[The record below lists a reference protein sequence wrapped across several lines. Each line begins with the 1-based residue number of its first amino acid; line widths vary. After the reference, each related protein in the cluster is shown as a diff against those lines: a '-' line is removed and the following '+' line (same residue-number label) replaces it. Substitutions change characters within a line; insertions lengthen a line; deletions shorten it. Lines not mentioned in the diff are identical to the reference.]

1 MTHLDADRLDTAGP
15 PAANPPGA
23 APEAG
28 AFPDGG
34 QPDTGLPDGGPPG
47 TGLPDGSECDTR
59 NDGAEHMGM
68 EEWITHIS
76 DGNVGRITPHGPL
89 FARPPR
95 RLKAARS
102 TFVPT
107 LRVRDKVVIGLLAAS
122 WAACFAEFWL
132 WWLQPGHRVGWTGLI
147 LTSLLLLYLTCQA
160 TYFLIAIA
168 RLPRV
173 APSMEIPRLRLAIA
187 VTRAPSEPWAMARS
201 TLQAMLAQDFPYAY
215 HVWLCDEDPSA
226 EIHQWCRANGV
237 RVSSRRGIPEY
248 NRTTWPRRTKCKEG
262 NLAYFYDHWG
272 YWNYDVVVQLDC
284 DHRPHATYLTEVV
297 RPFADE
303 AIGYVAAPSIC
314 DANAATSWAAR
325 GRLYREAPFHGPF
338 QLGHAHRLAPVCIG
352 SHYGVRTRAL
362 RDIGG
367 LGPDLAEDF
376 TTTFLFNSAGWEGAF
391 AIDAEAHGYG
401 PMTFDD
407 MVTQEYQWSRSLVAM
422 MFGMI
427 PRHMHRMRM
436 RLRVRFTI
444 VLIYYP
450 LLALGALAGVVL
462 PAAAAVTGQVWV
474 SVNYLAF
481 LGHFWAMTV
490 WLILLLL
497 YLRRRG
503 LLRPHTAPVWSWEL
517 WLFALARWPFVAWG
531 VLGAIIQETFRR
543 PIYFKV
549 TPKDRSGEELLSK
562 RLILP
567 YVGIA
572 TGLSAA
578 AIVGELTGPAAGY
591 VFLCILGALA
601 YSVVSIAVAVLH
613 VREASLAAGTPLR
626 SAFATASRP
635 LLISATPLFPL
646 ALAVMIYP
654 PYAVAVIS
662 W

>member
-1 MTHLDADRLDTAGP
+1 MTHPESGQD
-15 PAANPPGA
+15 PPGDDA
-23 APEAG
+23 FTG
-28 AFPDGG
+28 AVD
-34 QPDTGLPDGGPPG
+34 
-47 TGLPDGSECDTR
+47 E
-59 NDGAEHMGM
+59 AEHMGLH
-68 EEWITHIS
+68 EWIAFIS
-76 DGNVGRITPHGPL
+76 DGNVQRLTPHGPL
-89 FARPPR
+89 FSRPPR
-95 RLKAARS
+95 RLKARRT

-107 LRVRDKVVIGLLAAS
+107 LSRRDKCAVAALAAS
-122 WAACFAEFWL
+122 WGVFFAVFWN
-132 WWLQPGHRVGWTGLI
+132 WWLIPAHRVTWAGLI
-147 LTSLLLLYLTCQA
+147 VTSVLLFYLTCQA
-160 TYFLIAIA
+160 SYFLIAVA

-173 APSMEIPRLRLAIA
+173 SRALPIPRLRLAIA

-201 TLQAMLAQDFPYAY
+201 TLEAMLGQDFPYAY
-215 HVWLCDEDPSA
+215 DVWLCDEDPGGQ
-226 EIHQWCRANGV
+226 ILRWCERNGV
-237 RVSSRRGIPEY
+237 RVSSRRGVPEY

-272 YWNYDVVVQLDC
+272 YRDYDVVVQLDC
-284 DHRPHATYLTEVV
+284 DHRPRPDYLAEVV
-297 RPFADE
+297 RPFSDE

-314 DANAATSWAAR
+314 DANADTSWAAR

-338 QLGHAHRLAPVCIG
+338 QLGHANRLAPVCIG

-376 TTTFLFNSAGWEGAF
+376 TTTFLLNSAGWQGAF

-427 PRHMHRMRM
+427 PRHMHRL
-436 RLRVRFTI
+436 RLRLRLRFTI

-450 LLALGALAGVVL
+450 LLALGAFAGIAL
-462 PAAAAVTGQVWV
+462 PAAAAATGQVWV

-490 WLILLLL
+490 CLILLLL
-497 YLRRRG
+497 LLRRRG
-503 LLRPHTAPVWSWEL
+503 LLRPHSAPVWSWEL
-517 WLFALARWPFVAWG
+517 WLFAMARWPFVAWG

-549 TPKDRSGEELLSK
+549 TPKDRSGLEFLSK
-562 RLILP
+562 RLVLP
-567 YVGIA
+567 FVLIA
-572 TGLSAA
+572 VGLSAA
-578 AIVGELTGPAAGY
+578 AVVGELTGPSAGY

-601 YSVVSIAVAVLH
+601 YCVVSLSVAVLH
-613 VREASLAAGTPLR
+613 VREASQAAGTPLR
-626 SAFATASRP
+626 TAFVTASRP
-635 LLISATPLFPL
+635 LLISAVPLLPL
-646 ALAVMIYP
+646 ALAVTLYP
-654 PYAVAVIS
+654 QYAAAVLQ